1 MFHIPERYQYR
12 MQRYHVY
19 KDNDNCYTVWGYPHI
34 VMWEFDN
41 ETDAKHCAEDLN
53 KEIVN
58 D

>member
-1 MFHIPERYQYR
+1 